1 MSARVPSVEGLD
13 GLLRGL
19 KLPTFVSQRVQV
31 AKAAQDN
38 AWSFDVYLRQLVELE
53 ITERRKHRVERLRK
67 QSGLPDKTLRNLD
80 TARLPTKVARLLP
93 ELCEGRFLR
102 DATNVLAFGLPG
114 RGKTHLLSAVG
125 HALIDKG
132 HAVLFRPT
140 ALFVQQ
146 LLTAKRGLGLEQEIK
161 RLDRFEAVILDDIGY
176 VQQDR
181 DEMEVLFTFLAA
193 RYERRSVLISSNLV
207 FSQWDRIFKDPMTT
221 AAAIDRIVHHSVI
234 LEMNGGSIRE
244 EHARARTGSRGPTTT
259 TAEAATAPMTATTP
273 ASPMAATVATV
284 SPMAATAAA
293 TAAAAAAAVRKT
305 TTKATKSTRTTKTR
319 KK

>member
-1 MSARVPSVEGLD
+1 MSARLASVEGLD
-13 GLLRGL
+13 GLLRSL
-19 KLPTFVSQRVQV
+19 KLPTFVSQRTVV
-31 AKAAQDN
+31 AKAAQEN
-38 AWSFDVYLRQLVELE
+38 AWSFDAYLRQLVELE
-53 ITERRKHRVERLRK
+53 LTERKKHREERLRK

-80 TARLPTKVARLLP
+80 PARLPTKVARLLP

-114 RGKTHLLSAVG
+114 RGKTHLLSAIG

-207 FSQWDRIFKDPMTT
+207 FSQWDRIFKDAMTT

-244 EHARARTGSRGPTTT
+244 EHAKARTGCGWSPKPTEAMTTT
-259 TAEAATAPMTATTP
+259 MPAETTMPVTTMPAMQVTPTGVATTVTMTTDATVLAS
-273 ASPMAATVATV
+273 ASPA
-284 SPMAATAAA
+284 
-293 TAAAAAAAVRKT
+293 
-305 TTKATKSTRTTKTR
+305 
-319 KK
+319 

>member
-1 MSARVPSVEGLD
+1 MIRRVPTTAEGLD

-19 KLPTFVSQRVQV
+19 KLPTFVSRRAEV

-38 AWSFDVYLRQLVELE
+38 GWTFEVYLRQLVELE

-67 QSGLPDKTLRNLD
+67 QSGLPDKTLKNLD
-80 TARLPTKVARLLP
+80 PTRLPAKVARLLP

-114 RGKTHLLSAVG
+114 RGKTHLLSAIG
-125 HALIDKG
+125 HALIDQG
-132 HAVLFRPT
+132 IAVLFRPT

-244 EHARARTGSRGPTTT
+244 EDAKARVASGSAAAATVAASEPTTT
-259 TAEAATAPMTATTP
+259 TAVAPATTT
-273 ASPMAATVATV
+273 S
-284 SPMAATAAA
+284 
-293 TAAAAAAAVRKT
+293 
-305 TTKATKSTRTTKTR
+305 TKPTKS
-319 KK
+319 KKG

>member
-1 MSARVPSVEGLD
+1 MTRCVPTAEGLD

-19 KLPTFVSQRVQV
+19 KLPTFVSRRGEV
-31 AKAAQDN
+31 AKAALDN
-38 AWSFDVYLRQLVELE
+38 GWTFEVYLRQLVELE
-53 ITERRKHRVERLRK
+53 IAERRKHREERLRK
-67 QSGLPDKTLRNLD
+67 TSGLPDKTLKNLD
-80 TARLPTKVARLLP
+80 LSRLPAKVARLLP

-102 DATNVLAFGLPG
+102 DATNLLAFGLPG
-114 RGKTHLLSAVG
+114 RGKTHLLSAIG
-125 HALIDKG
+125 HALVDRG

-234 LEMNGGSIRE
+234 LEMNGGSMRE
-244 EHARARTGSRGPTTT
+244 EQARARAAPRTPTTT
-259 TAEAATAPMTATTP
+259 ASDEPATTTPPAATATT
-273 ASPMAATVATV
+273 S
-284 SPMAATAAA
+284 TAAKPKPK
-293 TAAAAAAAVRKT
+293 V
-305 TTKATKSTRTTKTR
+305 
-319 KK
+319 KKR